1 MSPAQETV
9 KKVAIYCR
17 VSTTDQDW
25 QRQEKELLDC
35 CHRAGYEIVEIFHE
49 SASGA
54 DDERPERAKAIAL
67 AQARK
72 IDTVLVTELT
82 RWGRSTSD
90 LIDTTETLVSK
101 GVSLEALQGLDFD
114 LSTPQGKLLRTI
126 FAGLAE
132 FERDLIRDRVKSGM
146 ANARAQGKHCG
157 RPSGFSKKAFD
168 SMPTVIELKSD
179 GYSHQEIANQV
190 QLSKRTVIRLLKS
203 QFSAGNKSVT

>member
-1 MSPAQETV
+1 LSPAQETV

-168 SMPTVIELKSD
+168 SMPTVMELKSD

>member
-25 QRQEKELLDC
+25 QRQEKELLDYS
-35 CHRAGYEIVEIFHE
+35 HRAGYEIVEIFHE

-146 ANARAQGKHCG
+146 ANAKAQGKHCG

-168 SMPTVIELKSD
+168 SMPTVMELKSD